1 MADRKFQILVVEDD
15 ELDRL
20 IIKKALKSASINHDL
35 YFAED
40 HESGKAATQ
49 NQEYDCIFLDYNLP
63 GGTGI
68 DLLKEIRKAG
78 NQSPIIIVTSQGD
91 EKIAVE
97 AMKTGAND
105 YIPKD
110 LLTGDGIAQSVRYMV
125 NLKEQASRQRELELQ
140 LSTTQNQLKAVVAN
154 APIILFALNKN
165 SEFTLFEGKGLEE
178 LKIDKEKFINQPLA
192 NFSKEIPIQL
202 EYFHKALEGQEVKIV
217 AEWENKYFEIFYTS
231 IRDNENTIIGVIGI
245 AADVTAHKK
254 ILEQLEN
261 AKQLAEETAKIKEN
275 FLANMSHE
283 IRTPMNGIIGLTR
296 ILLNTNLNEEQSGY
310 LSSIKMCS
318 DNLMVIIDDILDFS
332 KIEAGK
338 MTFEEVPFNI
348 NQSVKH
354 AIELFQA
361 KADEKGIQLV
371 SEVDPKLPAT
381 ISGDPTRLSQIIN
394 NLISNAIKFTEKG
407 EVRIIAR
414 VGQKVN
420 NKVTVQFEIKDSGIG
435 IPEKSIATIFD
446 SFTQASSDTTR
457 KFGGTGLGLTIVKKL
472 IELQEGEISV
482 KSKSGIGTT
491 FSFHIVYPIIE
502 SIKKVEIQKDSE
514 YSISHLR
521 ILIAEDNKINQL
533 IVRKIFSDWQTT
545 IDFADNGEEAIRF
558 AKNER
563 YDLILMDI
571 QMPIMDGLTASKTIR
586 TTLPE
591 PFCSVPIMAMTAHA
605 TASEKQKCKD
615 HGMNDHINK
624 PFYPLDLKKK
634 IIALTQSQNPS
645 LKQVQNTHFEQK
657 TAEVKLNNQTNQA
670 GQTGATIG
678 QSKPAIPN
686 KDAINHFLNAPKIN
700 LNYLKQIAE
709 GNEAFVIEMI
719 EMFLNKTP
727 EAITEMYEHFKN
739 KNWDEFRKVAHR
751 IKPSFGYMGMSEIQN
766 ALSKVELMNE
776 KELKEPAVDE
786 LLIEI
791 ESRTSQAYAQLRSE
805 LTTLK

>member
-482 KSKSGIGTT
+482 KSK
-491 FSFHIVYPIIE
+491 
-502 SIKKVEIQKDSE
+502 
-514 YSISHLR
+514 
-521 ILIAEDNKINQL
+521 
-533 IVRKIFSDWQTT
+533 
-545 IDFADNGEEAIRF
+545 
-558 AKNER
+558 
-563 YDLILMDI
+563 
-571 QMPIMDGLTASKTIR
+571 
-586 TTLPE
+586 
-591 PFCSVPIMAMTAHA
+591 
-605 TASEKQKCKD
+605 
-615 HGMNDHINK
+615 
-624 PFYPLDLKKK
+624 
-634 IIALTQSQNPS
+634 
-645 LKQVQNTHFEQK
+645 
-657 TAEVKLNNQTNQA
+657 
-670 GQTGATIG
+670 
-678 QSKPAIPN
+678 
-686 KDAINHFLNAPKIN
+686 
-700 LNYLKQIAE
+700 
-709 GNEAFVIEMI
+709 
-719 EMFLNKTP
+719 
-727 EAITEMYEHFKN
+727 
-739 KNWDEFRKVAHR
+739 
-751 IKPSFGYMGMSEIQN
+751 
-766 ALSKVELMNE
+766 
-776 KELKEPAVDE
+776 
-786 LLIEI
+786 
-791 ESRTSQAYAQLRSE
+791 
-805 LTTLK
+805 

>member
-1 MADRKFQILVVEDD
+1 
-15 ELDRL
+15 
-20 IIKKALKSASINHDL
+20 S
-35 YFAED
+35 
-40 HESGKAATQ
+40 
-49 NQEYDCIFLDYNLP
+49 
-63 GGTGI
+63 
-68 DLLKEIRKAG
+68 G
-78 NQSPIIIVTSQGD
+78 NQSSIIIVTSQGD

-110 LLTGDGIAQSVRYMV
+110 LLTGEGIAQSVRYMV
-125 NLKEQASRQRELELQ
+125 NLKEQATRQRELELQ

-154 APIILFALNKN
+154 SPIILFALNKN

-192 NFSKEIPIQL
+192 NFSKEIPIQQ
-202 EYFHKALEGQEVKIV
+202 EYFHQALEGKEVKIV
-217 AEWENKYFEIFYTS
+217 AEWGKKYFEIFYTS
-231 IRDNENTIIGVIGI
+231 IRDNDNAIIGVIGI
-245 AADVTAHKK
+245 AADVTAHKR
-254 ILEQLEN
+254 IQEQLEN
-261 AKQLAEETAKIKEN
+261 ARQLAEETAKIKEN

-310 LSSIKMCS
+310 LNSIKMCS

-338 MTFEEVPFNI
+338 MTFENVPFNL
-348 NQSVKH
+348 NQSVRH

-371 SEVDPKLPAT
+371 SEVDPKLPAA

-414 VGQKVN
+414 AGQKIN
-420 NKVTVQFEIKDSGIG
+420 DKVTVQFEVRDSGIG
-435 IPEKSIATIFD
+435 IPEKSISTIFD
-446 SFTQASSDTTR
+446 SFTQASSETTR

-472 IELQEGEISV
+472 IELQNGEIQV
-482 KSKSGIGTT
+482 KSKPGTGTT
-491 FSFHIVYPIIE
+491 FSFHIDYPILE
-502 SIKKVEIQKDSE
+502 SVRKVEVQKESDA
-514 YSISHLR
+514 SISHLR

-533 IVRKIFSDWQTT
+533 VVRKIFSDWQAT
-545 IDFADNGEEAIRF
+545 IDFADNGEEAVKL
-558 AKNER
+558 AKNGH

-571 QMPIMDGLTASKTIR
+571 QMPVMEGLTASKTIR

-624 PFYPLDLKKK
+624 PFDPLDLKKK
-634 IIALTQSQNPS
+634 IIALTQSENSS
-645 LKQVQNTHFEQK
+645 LKQVQNTHFEPK
-657 TAEVKLNNQTNQA
+657 TAGVKLSTQSNKNSD
-670 GQTGATIG
+670 TGASIG
-678 QSKPAIPN
+678 NSSPVTPSKES
-686 KDAINHFLNAPKIN
+686 INHFLNAPKIN
-700 LNYLKQIAE
+700 LSYLKQIAE
-709 GNEAFVIEMI
+709 GNESFVIEMI

-727 EAITEMYEHFKN
+727 EAITEMYGHFKN

-766 ALSKVELMNE
+766 ALTKVEMMNE
-776 KELKEPAVDE
+776 KELREPAVDE

-791 ESRTSQAYAQLRSE
+791 ESRTSQAYAQLRTE